1 MLAHFPRH
9 ELACCYSSAFTGNRS
24 ASECKGNRP
33 SERRSVPFL
42 ANHVN
47 NDTKCTPGSRWG
59 AFYSV
64 RGAFFEGGVHFSRA
78 GCSSTNWNLLVCC
91 ICHNYDIPVHSPA
104 RFFQDFPR
112 NIFLY
117 RKRLSIPITTLS
129 TINRM
134 IRSAISLSIWTVAST
149 ILITNLDVISIIK
162 TVVKI
167 NIAFF
172 ICGILHSTI
181 LQCWQ

>member
-1 MLAHFPRH
+1 MKLGR
-9 ELACCYSSAFTGNRS
+9 LKYSSKYLAIQHFYT
-24 ASECKGNRP
+24 
-33 SERRSVPFL
+33 ERHWSINWMCRQLGVTRAAYYKWL
-42 ANHVN
+42 AR
-47 NDTKCTPGSRWG
+47 DIP
-59 AFYSV
+59 
-64 RGAFFEGGVHFSRA
+64 EGEKENETIA
-78 GCSSTNWNLLVCC
+78 QLVCC

-162 TVVKI
+162 TVVII

>member
-1 MLAHFPRH
+1 MCGSYQMVRNESPDNQIQDLLRKSDDQTSGKSQKAI
-9 ELACCYSSAFTGNRS
+9 
-24 ASECKGNRP
+24 ASLGRVMDAISLKSMCM
-33 SERRSVPFL
+33 
-42 ANHVN
+42 
-47 NDTKCTPGSRWG
+47 
-59 AFYSV
+59 
-64 RGAFFEGGVHFSRA
+64 FSYK
-78 GCSSTNWNLLVCC
+78 NLNLLVCC

-104 RFFQDFPR
+104 RFFQDFSR

-134 IRSAISLSIWTVAST
+134 IRSTISLSIWTVSST

-162 TVVKI
+162 TVVII

-172 ICGILHSTI
+172 ICGILYSTI
-181 LQCWQ
+181 LQSWQ

>member
-1 MLAHFPRH
+1 MATMYSKIKKQLIIFPLAEFKVSLTLYPGFIPSFSLLI
-9 ELACCYSSAFTGNRS
+9 LASTSL
-24 ASECKGNRP
+24 RP
-33 SERRSVPFL
+33 ILTSHL
-42 ANHVN
+42 
-47 NDTKCTPGSRWG
+47 G
-59 AFYSV
+59 
-64 RGAFFEGGVHFSRA
+64 
-78 GCSSTNWNLLVCC
+78 NWNLLVCC

-162 TVVKI
+162 TVVII

>member
-1 MLAHFPRH
+1 MTLYQSAGIHTCGLNHIGDASSHISRIPSPFIFSIT
-9 ELACCYSSAFTGNRS
+9 ASTSYSCVS
-24 ASECKGNRP
+24 P
-33 SERRSVPFL
+33 IL
-42 ANHVN
+42 ANL
-47 NDTKCTPGSRWG
+47 
-59 AFYSV
+59 
-64 RGAFFEGGVHFSRA
+64 
-78 GCSSTNWNLLVCC
+78 NLLVCC

-112 NIFLY
+112 NIFLH

-162 TVVKI
+162 TVVII